1 VVGIVFF
8 FWNPGA
14 FRCGG
19 AFMSVKKKF
28 GTMPVNGLSNSF
40 GGSVMIAKK
49 RVKTQ
54 AFHGGGRAPFWLTAP
69 ERSNVPVAEKA
80 MAVFQPDILIDSQFQ
95 STYRRRFHLD
105 PERVLMLAVLQDAVV
120 CFQENL
126 VSTCKRRQVMHVEA
140 EEWILNEDKSY
151 LFSFENVCEALGYD
165 AGYMREGLLRW
176 KYAALARRNDRSG
189 RRIVSRL
196 GT

>member
-1 VVGIVFF
+1 MRRSLYV
-8 FWNPGA
+8 
-14 FRCGG
+14 
-19 AFMSVKKKF
+19 SQKKL

-40 GGSVMIAKK
+40 GGSFMIAKK
-49 RVKTQ
+49 RVKTR
-54 AFHGGGRAPFWLTAP
+54 AFHNGGRAPFWLTGP
-69 ERSNVPVAEKA
+69 ERSSIPLAEKA

-126 VSTCKRRQVMHVEA
+126 MATCKRKRVMHVEA

-165 AGYMREGLLRW
+165 AGYMRAGLLRW
-176 KYAALARRNDRSG
+176 KRTALAKRNNRGG
-189 RRIVSRL
+189 RKIISRL

>member
-1 VVGIVFF
+1 
-8 FWNPGA
+8 
-14 FRCGG
+14 
-19 AFMSVKKKF
+19 
-28 GTMPVNGLSNSF
+28 
-40 GGSVMIAKK
+40 MIGKK

-54 AFHGGGRAPFWLTAP
+54 VSSNGGRAPFWLTAP
-69 ERSNVPVAEKA
+69 ERSSIPVAEKA
-80 MAVFQPDILIDSQFQ
+80 MAVFQPDILIDAQFQ
-95 STYRRRFHLD
+95 STYRRRFHLG

-126 VSTCKRRQVMHVEA
+126 LATCKRKQVMHVEA

-176 KYAALARRNDRSG
+176 KRAALAKRSDRSG
-189 RRIVSRL
+189 RKVISRL